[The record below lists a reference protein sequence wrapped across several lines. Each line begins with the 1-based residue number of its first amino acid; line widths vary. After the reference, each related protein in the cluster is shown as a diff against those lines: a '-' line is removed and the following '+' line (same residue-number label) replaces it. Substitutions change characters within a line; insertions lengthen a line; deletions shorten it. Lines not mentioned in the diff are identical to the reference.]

1 MSGNKHFKEY
11 FNQVSDVLTRIN
23 ISELEQVAKS
33 ITECYNR
40 EGMIYIF
47 GNGGSSATA
56 SHVAGDYLKGVS
68 YGMDKRLKIIC
79 LSDNT
84 PGLMAIANDISYDDI
99 FVEQLKNFIK
109 PGDLVIGISGSGNS
123 ENVLRALKLAKE
135 RKVETIALVGFSG
148 GKAKSI
154 VDVCVHIPVNDMEM
168 TEDLHLL
175 CFHAIKQLLIK
186 TINTKQSGLGDRY
199 DERIKEC

>member
-1 MSGNKHFKEY
+1 MSGHKHFTEY
-11 FNQVSDVLTRIN
+11 FNQVSDVLTKIN
-23 ISELEQVAKS
+23 PSELDAVANS
-33 ITECYNR
+33 IVECYNR

-56 SHVAGDYLKGVS
+56 SHVAGDYLKAITF
-68 YGMDKRLKIIC
+68 GMDKRLKIIC

-123 ENVLRALKLAKE
+123 ENVLKALRLAKD

-148 GKAKSI
+148 GKAKSM

-175 CFHAIKQLLIK
+175 CFHAIKQHLIN
-186 TINTKQSGLGDRY
+186 TINTTQSGMGDKYESRM
-199 DERIKEC
+199 KEC

>member
-1 MSGNKHFKEY
+1 MSGHKHFTGY
-11 FNQVSDVLTRIN
+11 FKQVSDVLTKIDA
-23 ISELEQVAKS
+23 SELEAVANS

-56 SHVAGDYLKGVS
+56 SHVAGDYLKAITF
-68 YGMDKRLKIIC
+68 GMDKRLKIIC

-109 PGDLVIGISGSGNS
+109 TGDLVIGISGSGNS

-135 RKVETIALVGFSG
+135 RKVETVALVGFSG
-148 GKAKSI
+148 GKAKSM
-154 VDVCVHIPVNDMEM
+154 VDICVHIPVNDMEM

-175 CFHAIKQLLIK
+175 CFHAIKQHLIN
-186 TINTKQSGLGDRY
+186 TINTTQSGMGDKY
-199 DERIKEC
+199 DSRMKEC

>member
-1 MSGNKHFKEY
+1 MSGHKHFTEY
-11 FNQVSDVLTRIN
+11 FNQVSDVLTKIN
-23 ISELEQVAKS
+23 PSELDAVANS
-33 ITECYNR
+33 IIECYNR

-56 SHVAGDYLKGVS
+56 SHVAGDYLKAITF
-68 YGMDKRLKIIC
+68 GMDKRLKIIC

-123 ENVLRALKLAKE
+123 ENVIKALKLAKE
-135 RKVETIALVGFSG
+135 RKVETVALVGFSG
-148 GKAKSI
+148 GKAKSL

-175 CFHAIKQLLIK
+175 CFHAIKQHLIK
-186 TINTKQSGLGDRY
+186 IINTNQQGMGDKY
-199 DERIKEC
+199 DSRMKEC

>member
-1 MSGNKHFKEY
+1 MSGHKHFTEY
-11 FNQVSDVLTRIN
+11 FNQVSEVLTKIN
-23 ISELEQVAKS
+23 TSELDAVVNS
-33 ITECYNR
+33 IKECYDR

-47 GNGGSSATA
+47 GNGGSAATA
-56 SHVAGDYLKGVS
+56 SHVAGDYLKAITF
-68 YGMDKRLKIIC
+68 GMDKRLKIIC

-123 ENVLRALKLAKE
+123 ENVLKALQLAKE
-135 RKVETIALVGFSG
+135 REVEAIALVGFSG
-148 GKAKSI
+148 GKAKSM

-175 CFHAIKQLLIK
+175 CFHAIKQHLIK
-186 TINTKQSGLGDRY
+186 IINTNQSGMGDKY
-199 DERIKEC
+199 DERMKEC

>member
-1 MSGNKHFKEY
+1 MSGHKHFTEY
-11 FNQVSDVLTRIN
+11 FNQVRDVLTKIST
-23 ISELEQVAKS
+23 SELETVANS
-33 ITECYNR
+33 IAECYNR

-56 SHVAGDYLKGVS
+56 SHVAGDYLKAITF
-68 YGMDKRLKIIC
+68 GMDKRLKIIC

-99 FVEQLKNFIK
+99 FVEQLKSFIK
-109 PGDLVIGISGSGNS
+109 SGDLVIGISGSGNS
-123 ENVLRALKLAKE
+123 ENVLKALKLAKD
-135 RKVETIALVGFSG
+135 RNVETIALVGFSG
-148 GKAKSI
+148 GKAKSM

-175 CFHAIKQLLIK
+175 CFHAIKQHLIN
-186 TINTKQSGLGDRY
+186 TINTAQTGMGNKY
-199 DERIKEC
+199 DERMKEC

>member
-1 MSGNKHFKEY
+1 MSGHKHFNDY
-11 FNQVSDVLTRIN
+11 FDKVSEVLSKIN
-23 ISELEQVAKS
+23 TSELDAVVKS
-33 ITECYNR
+33 ITDCYNR

-68 YGMDKRLKIIC
+68 YGMEKRLKIIC

-109 PGDLVIGISGSGNS
+109 SGDLVIGISGSGNS
-123 ENVLRALKLAKE
+123 ENVLRALKLAKDK
-135 RKVETIALVGFSG
+135 KVETVALVGFTG
-148 GKAKSI
+148 GKAKSM
-154 VDVCVHIPVNDMEM
+154 VDVCIHVPVSDMEM

-175 CFHAIKQLLIK
+175 CFHAIKQQLIK
-186 TINTKQSGLGDRY
+186 TINASQSGLGDKY
-199 DERIKEC
+199 DKRVKEC

>member
-1 MSGNKHFKEY
+1 MSGHKHFTEY
-11 FNQVSDVLTRIN
+11 FKQVSDVLTRIDV
-23 ISELEQVAKS
+23 SELEAVANS

-56 SHVAGDYLKGVS
+56 THVAGDYLKAITF
-68 YGMDKRLKIIC
+68 GMDKRLKIIC

-99 FVEQLKNFIK
+99 FVEQLKSFIK
-109 PGDLVIGISGSGNS
+109 SGDLVIGISGSGNS
-123 ENVLRALKLAKE
+123 ENVLRALKLAND
-135 RKVETIALVGFSG
+135 RKVETVALVGFSG
-148 GKAKSI
+148 GKAKSM
-154 VDVCVHIPVNDMEM
+154 VDICVHIPINDMEM

-175 CFHAIKQLLIK
+175 CFHAIKQHLIN
-186 TINTKQSGLGDRY
+186 TINITQSGMGDKYNR
-199 DERIKEC
+199 RMKEC

>member
-1 MSGNKHFKEY
+1 MSGYNHYKGY
-11 FNQVSDVLTRIN
+11 FNQVSDTLAQIN
-23 ISELEQVAKS
+23 ISELEAVAKA

-40 EGMIYIF
+40 GGMIYIF

-56 SHVAGDYLKGVS
+56 SHVAGDYLKGIT

-84 PGLMAIANDISYDDI
+84 PGLMAIANDISYNDI

-109 PGDLVIGISGSGNS
+109 SGDLVIGISGSGNS
-123 ENVLRALKLAKE
+123 ENVLRALNLAKE
-135 RKVETIALVGFSG
+135 RKVETVALVGFSG
-148 GKAKSI
+148 GKAKAI
-154 VDVCVHIPVNDMEM
+154 ADVCIHIPVNDMEM

-175 CFHAIKQLLIK
+175 CFHAIKQELIK
-186 TINTKQSGLGDRY
+186 TINTDQDSLGSQY
-199 DERIKEC
+199 DARMKEC

>member
-1 MSGNKHFKEY
+1 MSGHKHFAEY
-11 FNQVSDVLTRIN
+11 FNQVSDVLTKIN
-23 ISELEQVAKS
+23 PSELDAVANA

-56 SHVAGDYLKGVS
+56 SHVAGDYLKAITF
-68 YGMDKRLKIIC
+68 GMDKRLKIIC

-99 FVEQLKNFIK
+99 FVEQLKTFIK

-123 ENVLRALKLAKE
+123 ENVLKALRLAKD

-148 GKAKSI
+148 GKAKSM
-154 VDVCVHIPVNDMEM
+154 VDVCVHVPVNDMEM

-175 CFHAIKQLLIK
+175 CFHAIKQHLIS
-186 TINTKQSGLGDRY
+186 TINTTQSGMGDKYESRM
-199 DERIKEC
+199 KEC